1 VTHLPPPFERSMTK
15 PYRRRPGPSRGRWL
29 AAWSVHLLTATGVVV
44 GFLALGAIHRAEWV
58 QAFWWMAAALVIDSA
73 DGTLARAV
81 GVKTVL
87 PRFDGARL
95 DDLVDYL
102 NYTVVP
108 VALICAAGRLPGQV
122 ATIVAAA
129 VLVSSAYG
137 FCQTDA
143 KTTDGYFKGFP
154 SYWNVVV
161 FYLFALEIGP
171 WQSAAVL
178 LGFAIL
184 VFVPVY
190 YVYPSKAPRCRTA
203 TIVLGIVWGACTL
216 IALVLLPDAP
226 RALLYAGLLYPA
238 FYFCL
243 SFYLTLGRR
252 AGPSET

>member
-1 VTHLPPPFERSMTK
+1 MTT
-15 PYRRRPGPSRGRWL
+15 PHPRQPETSRGRWL
-29 AAWSVHLLTATGVVV
+29 AAWGVHLLTAIGVVV
-44 GFLALGAIHRAEWV
+44 GFLALGAIHHGEWV
-58 QAFWWMAAALVIDSA
+58 RAFWCMAAALAIDSA

-122 ATIVAAA
+122 ATIVAAV
-129 VLVSSAYG
+129 VLVASAYG

-143 KTTDGYFKGFP
+143 KTSDGYFKGFP

-171 WQSAAVL
+171 WASAVIL

-190 YVYPSKAPRCRTA
+190 YVYPSKAPRWRTA
-203 TIVLGIVWGACTL
+203 TIVLGVAWAVCTL
-216 IALVLLPDAP
+216 VTLALLPDAP

-238 FYFCL
+238 LYFGL
-243 SFYLTLGRR
+243 SFYLTLGRQ
-252 AGPSET
+252 AGSPAA